1 MSERKLVN
9 LDYLDREAQ
18 LYRQAK
24 NNINSN
30 AKILQETIDKHTKTE
45 LEAVQTA
52 IKNLN
57 EKLDRIMETDF
68 VKEKTQ
74 IIEKSE
80 KQMISSI
87 KAAADTFFK
96 VSKIIKE
103 KEGLTPEMKKQY
115 HDKLYNKILDKFMTK
130 EEKEMFNKLVN
141 SGPIMILGGNQ
152 MLGGRGSLPM
162 LQGGF

>member
-1 MSERKLVN
+1 MSDRKLVS

-18 LYRQAK
+18 LYKNAK
-24 NNINSN
+24 SNIETN
-30 AKILQETIDKHTKTE
+30 AKILQETMDKHTKNE
-45 LEAVQTA
+45 VEAVKQA

-57 EKLDRIMETDF
+57 EKVDRIMKTDF

-74 IIEKSE
+74 LIEQSE

-87 KAAADTFFK
+87 KSAADTFFK
-96 VSKIIKE
+96 VSKVIKE

-115 HDKLYNKILDKFMTK
+115 HEKLYNKILDKFMTK
-130 EEKEMFNKLVN
+130 GEKEMFNRLVN
-141 SGPIMILGGNQ
+141 SGPIMIVGGNQ
-152 MLGGRGSLPM
+152 MLGGRGSMQM

>member
-1 MSERKLVN
+1 MSDRKLVS

-18 LYRQAK
+18 LYKNAK
-24 NNINSN
+24 SNIETN
-30 AKILQETIDKHTKTE
+30 AKILQETMDKHTKNE
-45 LEAVQTA
+45 VEAVKQA

-57 EKLDRIMETDF
+57 EKVDRIMKTDF

-74 IIEKSE
+74 LIEQSE

-87 KAAADTFFK
+87 KSAADTFFK
-96 VSKIIKE
+96 VSKVIKE

-115 HDKLYNKILDKFMTK
+115 HEKLYNKILDKFMTK
-130 EEKEMFNKLVN
+130 EEKEMFNRLVN
-141 SGPIMILGGNQ
+141 SGPIMIVGGNQ
-152 MLGGRGSLPM
+152 MLGGRGSMQM

>member
-9 LDYLDREAQ
+9 LDYLDREAA
-18 LYRQAK
+18 LYKQAK
-24 NNINSN
+24 SNIKDN
-30 AKILQETIDKHTKTE
+30 AKVLQETIDKHTKEE
-45 LEAVQTA
+45 LAAVQKA

-57 EKLDRIMETDF
+57 EKVDRIMKTDF

-74 IIEKSE
+74 IIENSE
-80 KQMISSI
+80 KQMIASI
-87 KAAADTFFK
+87 KSAADTFFK

-103 KEGLTPEMKKQY
+103 KEGLTSEMKKQY

-130 EEKEMFNKLVN
+130 EEKELFNRLVN

-152 MLGGRGSLPM
+152 MLGGESLPM